1 MYLYKVAESVYD
13 KKIKGRKSKA
23 EQMREGKMSPAAREH
38 ARRES
43 FKESKKI
50 GGHKPGTGFVLVDEP
65 TPSAKNSLL
74 DTLKYTQ
81 NENIELKNQAD
92 KIADELAKATQLHQ
106 QEIDEAQRRMGM
118 LNEGYTQ
125 TANRLNEVA
134 NQAEHYQ
141 NKYEL
146 TKERLGKVINA
157 AKGYKQQAQE
167 LEGTLGKYKKALP
180 LAALAT
186 LGLGAGGGYY
196 IGSRNN
202 QQ

>member
-1 MYLYKVAESVYD
+1 MYLYKVAE
-13 KKIKGRKSKA
+13 
-23 EQMREGKMSPAAREH
+23 
-38 ARRES
+38 
-43 FKESKKI
+43 
-50 GGHKPGTGFVLVDEP
+50 
-65 TPSAKNSLL
+65 
-74 DTLKYTQ
+74 
-81 NENIELKNQAD
+81 NENIEPKNQAD
-92 KIADELAKATQLHQ
+92 KIADELVKATQLHQ

-141 NKYEL
+141 NRYEL

-196 IGSRNN
+196 LGNRNS
-202 QQ
+202 Q